1 MKLIAD
7 SGSTKATWRLL
18 DKEGN
23 QKLYSTEGYNPY
35 FMTTDAIEASVNL
48 SLVPLMNADEI
59 TEIFFYGAGC
69 SSADK
74 NLIVKKALQLCFP
87 NANVSVEHDL
97 TAAGRAVLQ
106 HEEGFVGIL
115 GTGTNTGLYD
125 GKNISHN
132 IDSLGYF
139 LGDEGSGCWLG
150 KRLLRDHLRNYLPIN
165 IEKKLIEICPMNAIE
180 IWDRILHQPQ
190 PNRFLASFSKFIGD
204 NIQDEY
210 CQSLVKEGFHEF
222 FRNIVSHYPEFQNQ
236 TFNCVG
242 SVAFYFQDFLHHTA
256 DMFDMPF
263 GKIIQ
268 APIDGLVAYHTI

>member
-1 MKLIAD
+1 MILIAD
-7 SGSTKATWRLL
+7 SGSTKATWRLI
-18 DKEGN
+18 DKAGN
-23 QKLYSTEGYNPY
+23 QIPFSTEGYNPY
-35 FMTTDAIEASVNL
+35 FMSTENITV
-48 SLVPLMNADEI
+48 SLQSSLLPQLNAADV

-74 NLIVKKALQLCFP
+74 TIIVQRAFEQCFQ
-87 NANVSVEHDL
+87 NAKVSVEHDL

-106 HEEGFVGIL
+106 HEEGFVGII
-115 GTGTNTGLYD
+115 GTGTNTGLYN
-125 GKNISHN
+125 GKDITLN

-150 KRLLRDHLRNYLPIN
+150 KRLLRDYLRNYMPQKIADDLKI
-165 IEKKLIEICPMNAIE
+165 ICPMNAVE
-180 IWDRILHQPQ
+180 LWDRILHQPQ

-204 NIQDEY
+204 HIHEEY
-210 CQSLVKEGFHEF
+210 CINLVKEGFHEF
-222 FRNIVSHYPEFQNQ
+222 FRNIVSHYPEFQNY

-242 SVAFYFQDFLHHTA
+242 SVAFHFQTILHHTC

-268 APIDGLVAYHTI
+268 APIDGLVEYHSI